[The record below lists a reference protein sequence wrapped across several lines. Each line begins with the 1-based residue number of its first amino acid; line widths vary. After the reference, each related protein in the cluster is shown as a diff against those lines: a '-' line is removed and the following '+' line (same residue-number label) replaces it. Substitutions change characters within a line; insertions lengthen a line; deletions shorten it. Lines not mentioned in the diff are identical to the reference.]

1 MVVAAKNWSLV
12 RSNSE
17 IAGCLLI
24 VVGSKVSFALWT
36 VPVENSPDPE
46 GQLP

>member
-17 IAGCLLI
+17 IAGCPLI
-24 VVGSKVSFALWT
+24 VVGSKVIICLVHGA
-36 VPVENSPDPE
+36 VQNSPDPE